1 LSDAQVFTPKDTA
14 IVTPNS
20 DTPYSMLQMDLRAEP
35 IVICVPKVEKRP
47 VLLRPIHG
55 HVLLQLRLCRQ
66 PSDREQSGL
75 LHGCR
80 AGLDGDTPAG
90 VKKVLR
96 SETQFSLAI
105 FRTQVFNAADIG
117 NVKKIQAGYTAQ
129 TLSAFT
135 HQPAPPVPAIP
146 KFATIGIEAGKPFV
160 STNFPMRKRGN

>member
-1 LSDAQVFTPKDTA
+1 M
-14 IVTPNS
+14 
-20 DTPYSMLQMDLRAEP
+20 YSFNYGYVGSRATGNNP
-35 IVICVPKVEKRP
+35 
-47 VLLRPIHG
+47 
-55 HVLLQLRLCRQ
+55 
-66 PSDREQSGL
+66 
-75 LHGCR
+75 GCYMV
-80 AGLDGDTPAG
+80 AGPAWTGDTPAG

-160 STNFPMRKRGN
+160 STHFPMRKRAN